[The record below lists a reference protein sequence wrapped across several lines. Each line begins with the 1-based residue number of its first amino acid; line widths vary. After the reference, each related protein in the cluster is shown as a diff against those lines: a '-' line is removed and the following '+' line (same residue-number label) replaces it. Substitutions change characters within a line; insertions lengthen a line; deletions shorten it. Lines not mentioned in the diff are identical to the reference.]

1 VNQPRPVTGRNQLPK
16 MEASPKTINAPR
28 QGLRLPALEGVCMK
42 RVRRAASLVA
52 SYASLNIL
60 GRVVQMI
67 TAFMVVRALSK
78 TDYAWYSL
86 ANNLVAALG
95 MFTVTGI
102 GTGLMPVAGE
112 VAHDR
117 VKLGSV
123 MASAA
128 RFRTSLL
135 LVGSL
140 TGIPVFVHLL
150 LHSDCSVFK
159 TSVLVTAALASVL
172 INIASQMMTTPLSL
186 ARRYSVP
193 QWETI
198 MNCTVRLLFIAA
210 LIGAGMADAITVMII
225 TVLAPLPSVFGWMLP
240 KARQY
245 AAFEQPADPA
255 ATTRLKKHF
264 IVGLPTSLTYLFE
277 AQIATFIIGFMGNI
291 DKVAD
296 LGAIGRV
303 ALILQV
309 PLAIASGILL
319 PRMSAEQDQRR
330 LWKLWIS
337 SSLIAVVTGGAAL
350 LGGWLLRHQLLM
362 LLGPAYAGLEHE
374 LVFYLGFQVF
384 SFVITVIS
392 MPVQS
397 KGWVRHSWIRPIL
410 VFGCQA
416 LSACFLD
423 LSTVNGAI
431 GLMCAGSVGNT
442 LLNVF
447 LLFNGWRGRAGV

>member
-1 VNQPRPVTGRNQLPK
+1 MQTTAESLP
-16 MEASPKTINAPR
+16 ARRHAF
-28 QGLRLPALEGVCMK
+28 RLPACGVSMDHL
-42 RVRRAASLVA
+42 RRWSLKIA

-60 GRVVQMI
+60 GRIVQMI
-67 TAFMVVRALSK
+67 SAFMVVRALSK

-86 ANNLVAALG
+86 ANNLVGALG

-117 VKLGSV
+117 LKLGAV
-123 MASAA
+123 MASAS

-150 LHSDCSVFK
+150 LHSDCSIFK
-159 TSVLVTAALASVL
+159 TSVLVVAALISVL
-172 INIASQMMTTPLSL
+172 ISIASQVFSTPLSL
-186 ARRYSVP
+186 ARQYSVP

-198 MNCTVRLLFIAA
+198 MNSSLRLLFISA
-210 LIGAGMADAITVMII
+210 LIGAGMADSMTVMIV
-225 TVLAPLPSVFGWMLP
+225 TVLAPLPSVFGWLLP
-240 KARQY
+240 KARPY
-245 AAFEQPADPA
+245 AAFEQSADPT
-255 ATTRLKKHF
+255 ATKRLKKHF

-296 LGAIGRV
+296 LGAIGRI

-309 PLAIASGILL
+309 PLAIASGVLL
-319 PRMSAEQDQRR
+319 PRMSAEQDQGR
-330 LWKLWIS
+330 LWKMWIS
-337 SSLIAVVTGGAAL
+337 SSLLAVLSGGAVL
-350 LGGWLLRHQLLM
+350 FGGWLLRHPLLM
-362 LLGPAYAGLEHE
+362 LLGPAYSGLEYE
-374 LVFYLGFQVF
+374 LVFYLAFQVF
-384 SFVITVIS
+384 SFVVTVIS

-397 KGWVRHSWIRPIL
+397 KGWVKHSWIRPVL
-410 VFGCQA
+410 VFGSQA
-416 LSACFLD
+416 IAACFLD

-447 LLFNGWRGRAGV
+447 LLFNGWRGRAAL